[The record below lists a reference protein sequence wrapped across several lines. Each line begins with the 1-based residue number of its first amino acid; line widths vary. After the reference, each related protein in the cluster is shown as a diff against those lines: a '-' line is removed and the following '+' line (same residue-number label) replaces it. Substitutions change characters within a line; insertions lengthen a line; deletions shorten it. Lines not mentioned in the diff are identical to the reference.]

1 MSKPYKGLL
10 SENRIAVNALI
21 DWLMLYRSSCEQP
34 LLSFYK
40 YLQPISVNGRYLRL
54 NLPSTLICERPDGHE
69 ETIWLR
75 TDSHGNVT
83 KESKTPS
90 WRKKLFQELIASAS
104 GGDDDEAKSP
114 ESVQDGAVIA
124 VRTITHWK
132 SASSNKSIV
141 LTKRTFDSIV
151 NPPSEL
157 SFCIQQYVRCRG
169 SHASIYRVM
178 WSERTNKCCAVNIT
192 NECAARYSKGR
203 SASMN

>member
-1 MSKPYKGLL
+1 MSRSYKG
-10 SENRIAVNALI
+10 ENRVTVNALTHR
-21 DWLMLYRSSCEQP
+21 LMLRDTSCEQP

-40 YLQPISVNGRYLRL
+40 YLQPISANGRSLRL
-54 NLPSTLICERPDGHE
+54 NLPSTLVCERQDGHE

-104 GGDDDEAKSP
+104 GDDSDEAKSP
-114 ESVQDGAVIA
+114 ESVHDGAVIA

-178 WSERTNKCCAVNIT
+178 WSERANKCCAVNIT
-192 NECAARYSKGR
+192 NEYATFCSNMQ
-203 SASMN
+203 SISMI